1 MKKNPTIFFYVNFQN
16 HFKCRK
22 SISSTAEIAEN
33 TEIAEIAKNAEIT
46 NSLTGKKNEKDHFRI
61 RKSSTKFHI
70 KIRKTH
76 FKIRKWNFK
85 KVLFKN
91 DKSKKVLEIDVEKD
105 GGIFFSI
112 KIFWVNMD
120 SPVKYI
126 FSLKSECHF

>member
-1 MKKNPTIFFYVNFQN
+1 MQEI
-16 HFKCRK
+16 HFNVRGKRG
-22 SISSTAEIAEN
+22 N
-33 TEIAEIAKNAEIT
+33 NAEIT
-46 NSLTGKKNEKDHFRI
+46 NSLTEKKNEKDHFRI

-105 GGIFFSI
+105 GGIFF
-112 KIFWVNMD
+112 
-120 SPVKYI
+120 
-126 FSLKSECHF
+126 

>member
-1 MKKNPTIFFYVNFQN
+1 MVVEPFQMQEI
-16 HFKCRK
+16 HFKVRGNRRK
-22 SISSTAEIAEN
+22 RGNNEFIN
-33 TEIAEIAKNAEIT
+33 R
-46 NSLTGKKNEKDHFRI
+46 KKNEKDHFRI

-91 DKSKKVLEIDVEKD
+91 DKSKKVLEIDVDKD
-105 GGIFFSI
+105 GGISFSI

-120 SPVKYI
+120 SPFNDKNMNNCSITHPKYVLI
-126 FSLKSECHF
+126 CNRNNY